1 LVSLTA
7 AKIGVGVARRGKK
20 EVGELYQRKL
30 GYNFVDL
37 ITKLVLFYSIA
48 FLIAKYM
55 EAVIYFQGGLQTI
68 AGFFGIKMAQADQL
82 PRQWVELFVDVNQ
95 KTTGATPTAWSPTAP
110 SFEGGANPP
119 GWDKPYDYGSVQH
132 QEAEPYL
139 FPQKEV
145 KYKFWDL
152 INAIVV
158 FYIGWEAYK
167 YYDNTNKDP
176 DKKVDFLT
184 LAIFSLLMLAV
195 GVLSFSKFLGRFSF
209 NRFQEENK

>member
-1 LVSLTA
+1 
-7 AKIGVGVARRGKK
+7 
-20 EVGELYQRKL
+20 
-30 GYNFVDL
+30 
-37 ITKLVLFYSIA
+37 
-48 FLIAKYM
+48 M
-55 EAVIYFQGGLQTI
+55 EAVIYFQGGLSTV

-82 PRQWVELFVDVNQ
+82 PRQWVELFVDTNQ
-95 KTTGATPTAWSPTAP
+95 QTYSATSTAP
-110 SFEGGANPP
+110 GQFNPP
-119 GWDKPYDYGSVQH
+119 GWDKPYDYGTPEH
-132 QEAEPYL
+132 QQAEPYL

-167 YYDNTNKDP
+167 YYDNASKDP

>member
-1 LVSLTA
+1 MVSLTA
-7 AKIGVGVARRGKK
+7 AQIGVGVARRGKK

-55 EAVIYFQGGLQTI
+55 EAVIYFQGGMATI
-68 AGFFGIKMAQADQL
+68 AGFFGIKISQADQL
-82 PRQWVELFVDVNQ
+82 PRQWVELSVDVNQ
-95 KTTGATPTAWSPTAP
+95 KTYTATPT
-110 SFEGGANPP
+110 GAGQFNPP

-167 YYDNTNKDP
+167 YYDNANKDP

>member
-1 LVSLTA
+1 MVAIPATLLA
-7 AKIGVGVARRGKK
+7 REIGKRGTK
-20 EVGELYQRKL
+20 VTGEFLEKKL
-30 GYNFVDL
+30 GYNFIDL
-37 ITKLVLFYSIA
+37 VTKLALFYVIA
-48 FLIAKYM
+48 FMISKYM
-55 EAVIYFQGGLQTI
+55 EAIIYFQGGLSTI

-82 PRQWVELFVDVNQ
+82 PKQWVELFVDVNQ
-95 KTTGATPTAWSPTAP
+95 QTSTSTPTAPGQ
-110 SFEGGANPP
+110 FNPP

-152 INAIVV
+152 INAIVI

-167 YYDNTNKDP
+167 YYDNASKDP
-176 DKKVDFLT
+176 NKKVDLLT